1 MKNDDLKLKDLNSS
15 SPAKSF
21 FSRINLIRFGLAIIS
36 VALIVLVLPRTD
48 HQSYSYE
55 LNQPWKYPLLTA
67 DFDMPI
73 LRDSVSARSMRDSI
87 DRVFIPFVKRNPQ
100 VEKTNL
106 ERFSTLI
113 TPNTSVVERGMLV
126 NLLRDVYN
134 HGILD
139 PNLYAIVD
147 GRGGTHT
154 LRLVEDD
161 DNNRT
166 VVALD
171 ASAMVSPAKAFHR
184 IDSIYSKECGEEN
197 GKLSPEIGKALNI
210 CLIPNIELDSATD
223 YKYRSQEYLNV
234 IGATGVIKKGQRIV
248 DRGEIITPQIFTNL
262 NTYQEM
268 LTSRQSETSHTYF
281 VIGEGLYI
289 VIIITVLYFFMK
301 IYRSRFF
308 ASVRKMTFLMSFI
321 TVFTVFAILMFE
333 YFANGVYV
341 VPFAAVPIIIMVFFD
356 SRTAI
361 FALITTVMLSALVAT
376 YQFQFIFMELVVGL
390 MATFSI
396 RHLSRRSQLLRTA
409 VLSFVGYVVTYFTI
423 SLISSG
429 NLDLFSWKTIGTF
442 AINSVVLSFAYI
454 LILVMEKLFGFTSTV
469 TLVELSDINSP
480 LLRKLSEEAPGTF
493 QHSIQV
499 STIAADAARAIG
511 ANTTLVRTGA
521 LYHDIGKLSSPIFFT
536 ENQHGVNPHAGLA
549 PETSAHKIIS
559 HVTAGLDYASKANLP
574 SVIRDFITEHH
585 GKGLA
590 KYFYNTAVNE
600 NPDTVIDKENF
611 MYPGPNPQSKETAI
625 LMMADAV
632 EAASRSLS
640 NYTQESIGNLVDKII
655 DGQLKDGLLN
665 EAPISFRDIQLI
677 KQAFKSRLATI
688 YHSRVAYPEMKKN
701 TASAQA
707 SSTSSPKDDPAPSQT
722 PAKNPESEPSSQQTP
737 AKSESDSRIISP
749 NPLSKADEE
758 TARPE

>member
-1 MKNDDLKLKDLNSS
+1 MAKN
-15 SPAKSF
+15 F
-21 FSRINLIRFGLAIIS
+21 FSRINLIRLGLAIIS

-73 LRDSVSARSMRDSI
+73 MRDSISARSMRDSI
-87 DRVFIPFVKRNPQ
+87 DRVFIPFVKRDTK
-100 VEKTNL
+100 VEHTNI
-106 ERFSTLI
+106 ERFASLI
-113 TPNTSVVERGMLV
+113 APNTNVVERGILV
-126 NLLRDVYN
+126 NLLREAYSN
-134 HGILD
+134 GILD
-139 PNLYAIVD
+139 PNLYTLVD
-147 GRGGTHT
+147 GKGGTHT

-161 DNNRT
+161 DNNNKA

-171 ASAMVSPAKAFHR
+171 ASKMASPAKAFRR
-184 IDSIYSKECGEEN
+184 IDSIYSHETHQEN

-210 CLIPNIELDSATD
+210 CLNPNIELDSATD

-268 LTSRQSETSHTYF
+268 LISRQSETSHTYF
-281 VIGEGLYI
+281 LIGEVMY
-289 VIIITVLYFFMK
+289 IIIIIALLYTFLM
-301 IYRSRFF
+301 IYRTRFF
-308 ASVRKMTFLMSFI
+308 ASVRKMTFLMTFI
-321 TVFTVFAILMFE
+321 TLFSVFAILMFE
-333 YFANGVYV
+333 YFANGIYV

-361 FALITTVMLSALVAT
+361 FSLITTVLLSALVAT
-376 YQFQFIFMELVVGL
+376 YQFQFIFMELTVGL
-390 MATFSI
+390 VATFSI

-409 VLSFVGYVVTYFTI
+409 VLSFIAYGITYFTI

-429 NLDLFSWKTIGTF
+429 NLSLFAWKTIGTF
-442 AINSVVLSFAYI
+442 AINSVLLSFAYI
-454 LILVMEKLFGFTSTV
+454 LILVIEKIFGFTSTV
-469 TLVELSDINSP
+469 TLVELSDINSA
-480 LLRKLSEEAPGTF
+480 LLRRLSEEAPGTF

-521 LYHDIGKLSSPIFFT
+521 LYHDIGKLSGPIFFT

-549 PETSAHKIIS
+549 PETSAQKIIS
-559 HVTAGLDYASKANLP
+559 HVTSGLDLASKSNLP
-574 SVIRDFITEHH
+574 DVIKEFISEHH
-585 GKGLA
+585 GKGLT

-600 NPDTVIDKENF
+600 NPDKVIDKAEF
-611 MYPGPNPQSKETAI
+611 QYPGPNPQSKETAI

-632 EAASRSLS
+632 EAASRSLKDYS
-640 NYTQESIGNLVDKII
+640 QQSINNLVDKII
-655 DGQLKDGLLN
+655 DSQLQEGLLK
-665 EAPISFRDIQLI
+665 EAPISFRDVEKI
-677 KQAFKSRLATI
+677 KNAFKSRLATI

-707 SSTSSPKDDPAPSQT
+707 KPDTETVAVLPQT
-722 PAKNPESEPSSQQTP
+722 PPENNASGEAKENQSQ
-737 AKSESDSRIISP
+737 S
-749 NPLSKADEE
+749 
-758 TARPE
+758 